1 MAFTKINAAGIGTT
15 ETVTVDGLTVI
26 NNGSFGGN
34 LSVGGTLTYE
44 DVTNVDSVGLITAR
58 NGIVV
63 GSGITLSKDGDV
75 FATGVTTTG
84 SLVSSGA
91 ISGTTGTFTGDVD
104 IADKIV
110 HTGDTNTAIRFP
122 AADTITAET
131 GGSERARLGSSGEVY
146 FGTSNWPTGSLGKAA
161 GRVMMGNEGSLTIW
175 NETNSA
181 GGGGTLKLAC
191 KEGSDATRVGFVNL
205 VGGTENT
212 SDRSSFFKIQVSNSS
227 GSGIERL
234 RIKSDG
240 NVEIGGGTHSRRLA
254 VHDTTN
260 SVILIEGASNGTS
273 NLMFGDENDEDVGM
287 LGYNHGSNY
296 LAFTVNAAERLRI
309 TSGGNLEV
317 KASGADASR
326 SIKIEG
332 TNGSSELQQ
341 VVLESDGENG
351 KFFIN
356 AAAGNGTPTDKF
368 TINTITGNI
377 GINESSP
384 AAPLHISTPASTT
397 CEIRL
402 TSNNTGSGAGD
413 RGRIN
418 VRSSRNDGSAYQAG
432 YVDIDRSSG
441 TEDKAHLLVAL
452 NDGSGASERIRITS
466 SGQILIGATSNTMGG
481 HFELTKNIGF
491 NDCAIAIKR
500 LNTTITS
507 RSFMRFV
514 DFNGNAQGSIGMG
527 SNTVSYN
534 TSSDYRLKENQVA
547 ISDGIARLKNLKP
560 YRFNFKVDP
569 DKTVDGFFAHEVT
582 PIIPEAVTGEK
593 DAEDMQQLDYA
604 KLTPLLTAALQE
616 AVTEIESLKARLD
629 AAGL

>member
-1 MAFTKINAAGIGTT
+1 MGVQISGDTGNVLATKGTYT
-15 ETVTVDGLTVI
+15 GNLTV
-26 NNGSFGGN
+26 GG
-34 LSVGGTLTYE
+34 VLTYE
-44 DVTNVDSVGLITAR
+44 DVTNVDSVGLVTAR
-58 NGIVV
+58 
-63 GSGITLSKDGDV
+63 SGIEIGARPGVAASISVDGNMVVSGISTVGELISSYGTFVRNVNDSGLTIAGGTASNSGANV
-75 FATGVTTTG
+75 TVYGGSHGSYPDTVRFRIDGSEKARIDSSGRLLKSGQAALTSTSLNHPIQVAAASDAAAIAIIGRAADDIGELNFYEADKSTNLGEIQYRQTELNIRHRVGEINFATGGTTERLTITSTG
-84 SLVSSGA
+84 EVGIGIATPTKTGIQNNVKVLQIDGGDGAELILGNSTSQNVSVNHIGA
-91 ISGTTGTFTGDVD
+91 IAFKNIDTSTGNAPHYAGIRCNCVDTSGNMNLKFYTGTTNFEADSPDMLIDGT
-104 IADKIV
+104 
-110 HTGDTNTAIRFP
+110 
-122 AADTITAET
+122 
-131 GGSERARLGSSGEVY
+131 
-146 FGTSNWPTGSLGKAA
+146 GK
-161 GRVMMGNEGSLTIW
+161 
-175 NETNSA
+175 
-181 GGGGTLKLAC
+181 
-191 KEGSDATRVGFVNL
+191 VG
-205 VGGTENT
+205 
-212 SDRSSFFKIQVSNSS
+212 I
-227 GSGIERL
+227 
-234 RIKSDG
+234 
-240 NVEIGGGTHSRRLA
+240 
-254 VHDTTN
+254 
-260 SVILIEGASNGTS
+260 
-273 NLMFGDENDEDVGM
+273 
-287 LGYNHGSNY
+287 
-296 LAFTVNAAERLRI
+296 
-309 TSGGNLEV
+309 
-317 KASGADASR
+317 
-326 SIKIEG
+326 
-332 TNGSSELQQ
+332 
-341 VVLESDGENG
+341 GEN
-351 KFFIN
+351 
-356 AAAGNGTPTDKF
+356 
-368 TINTITGNI
+368 
-377 GINESSP
+377 SP
-384 AAPLHISTPASTT
+384 DAPLHISTPATTT

-418 VRSSRNDGSAYQAG
+418 VRSSRNDGTAYQAG

-466 SGQILIGATSNTMGG
+466 SGQIFIGATSNTMGG

-507 RSFMRFV
+507 RAFMRFV

-527 SNTVSYN
+527 ANTVSYN

>member
-1 MAFTKINAAGIGTT
+1 MAVQISGNDI
-15 ETVTVDGLTVI
+15 TVPRD
-26 NNGSFGGN
+26 GSFTRN
-34 LSVGGTLTYE
+34 VTIGGTLTYE
-44 DVTNVDSVGLITAR
+44 DVTNIDSVGLVTAR
-58 NGIVV
+58 NGIEIGARPGVAASISV
-63 GSGITLSKDGDV
+63 DGNMIVSGISTFGGDV
-75 FATGVTTTG
+75 QVP
-84 SLVSSGA
+84 
-91 ISGTTGTFTGDVD
+91 
-104 IADKIV
+104 DKII
-110 HTGDTNTAIRFP
+110 HSGDTNTALRFP
-122 AADTITAET
+122 AADTVSIETA
-131 GGSERARLGSSGEVY
+131 GSERVRITSDGDVGIGVNDPDAKLEVLEDVYVKGSSGDGSV
-146 FGTSNWPTGSLGKAA
+146 GIQIRSGSSALSNQHQIRT
-161 GRVMMGNEGSLTIW
+161 
-175 NETNSA
+175 
-181 GGGGTLKLAC
+181 GGGSGDQLFIEALG
-191 KEGSDATRVGFVNL
+191 GSSAIVTKVA
-205 VGGTENT
+205 
-212 SDRSSFFKIQVSNSS
+212 
-227 GSGIERL
+227 GSERL

-384 AAPLHISTPASTT
+384 AAPLHISTPATTT

-418 VRSSRNDGSAYQAG
+418 VRSSRNDGTAYQAG

>member
-1 MAFTKINAAGIGTT
+1 
-15 ETVTVDGLTVI
+15 
-26 NNGSFGGN
+26 
-34 LSVGGTLTYE
+34 
-44 DVTNVDSVGLITAR
+44 
-58 NGIVV
+58 
-63 GSGITLSKDGDV
+63 
-75 FATGVTTTG
+75 
-84 SLVSSGA
+84 
-91 ISGTTGTFTGDVD
+91 
-104 IADKIV
+104 
-110 HTGDTNTAIRFP
+110 
-122 AADTITAET
+122 
-131 GGSERARLGSSGEVY
+131 
-146 FGTSNWPTGSLGKAA
+146 
-161 GRVMMGNEGSLTIW
+161 
-175 NETNSA
+175 
-181 GGGGTLKLAC
+181 
-191 KEGSDATRVGFVNL
+191 
-205 VGGTENT
+205 
-212 SDRSSFFKIQVSNSS
+212 
-227 GSGIERL
+227 
-234 RIKSDG
+234 
-240 NVEIGGGTHSRRLA
+240 
-254 VHDTTN
+254 
-260 SVILIEGASNGTS
+260 
-273 NLMFGDENDEDVGM
+273 M

>member
-1 MAFTKINAAGIGTT
+1 MAVQISGNDI
-15 ETVTVDGLTVI
+15 TVPRD
-26 NNGSFGGN
+26 GSFTRN
-34 LSVGGTLTYE
+34 VTIGGTLTYE
-44 DVTNVDSVGLITAR
+44 DVTNIDSVGLVTAR
-58 NGIVV
+58 NGIEIGARPGVAASISV
-63 GSGITLSKDGDV
+63 DGNMIVSGISTFGGDV
-75 FATGVTTTG
+75 QVP
-84 SLVSSGA
+84 
-91 ISGTTGTFTGDVD
+91 
-104 IADKIV
+104 DKII
-110 HTGDTNTAIRFP
+110 HSGDTNTALRFP
-122 AADTITAET
+122 AADTVSIETA
-131 GGSERARLGSSGEVY
+131 GSERVRITSDGDVGIGVNDPDAKLEVLEDVYVKGSSGDGSV
-146 FGTSNWPTGSLGKAA
+146 GIQIRSGSSALSNQHQIRT
-161 GRVMMGNEGSLTIW
+161 
-175 NETNSA
+175 
-181 GGGGTLKLAC
+181 GGGSGDQLFIEALG
-191 KEGSDATRVGFVNL
+191 GSSAIVTKVA
-205 VGGTENT
+205 
-212 SDRSSFFKIQVSNSS
+212 
-227 GSGIERL
+227 GSERL